1 MMNTTERQYSD
12 ERVME
17 HAKTLTYEESLAGNA
32 SSVEPPT
39 IVYQTLKSI
48 AIFLSIYFTPAIT
61 VVGTIGNILSV
72 VVFMRTKLKKLSS
85 SYYLAFLA
93 IFDTGFLWCYFV
105 SVLNQWNFHAKR
117 TIHAAR
123 DCWIIDK
130 FLHLCY
136 LSSLFCSWSRLSG
149 CTFSTSICT
158 SEMASVNCLHFLVM
172 YVRCYRFG

>member
-1 MMNTTERQYSD
+1 MMNTTERQYTD

-17 HAKTLTYEESLAGNA
+17 HAKTLAYEESLAANA

-61 VVGTIGNILSV
+61 VVGTIGNMLSV

-105 SVLNQWNFHAKR
+105 SITTHFQYRFYR
-117 TIHAAR
+117 PM
-123 DCWIIDK
+123 
-130 FLHLCY
+130 
-136 LSSLFCSWSRLSG
+136 LFIYTYKLQAGIFFQYRLSG
-149 CTFSTSICT
+149 CTFSTSIYT
-158 SEMASVNCLHFLVM
+158 SEMVFVNCLHFSVM
-172 YVRCYRFG
+172 YARCYRFG